1 MEYNIIGKY
10 NKDCKIFAKTVEED
24 ALKTI
29 YSICDCPAFKN
40 QKIRVMCDVHS
51 GQGIVIGFSST
62 IDKENPMVNPS
73 HVGVDIGCQV
83 TCIKMSK
90 PCPEESYALLE
101 HRWKKDIPTG
111 FTIYDKKIADEKM
124 FYKMCN
130 TAIDRAVATTNFVKP
145 VTTTFNSAT
154 LPSFSCPCEYVRS
167 FNFLVSSSSN
177 TSVHVSNVFSVTL
190 PNMLHHIS
198 FVHS

>member
-90 PCPEESYALLE
+90 ACPEESYVLLE

-130 TAIDRAVATTNFVKP
+130 TAIDRAVATTNFV
-145 VTTTFNSAT
+145 N
-154 LPSFSCPCEYVRS
+154 
-167 FNFLVSSSSN
+167 
-177 TSVHVSNVFSVTL
+177 NVNV
-190 PNMLHHIS
+190 NEK
-198 FVHS
+198 

>member
-1 MEYNIIGKY
+1 MEYILKGKY
-10 NKDCKIFAKTVEED
+10 CKDCKIYAKTVKEK
-24 ALKTI
+24 A
-29 YSICDCPAFKN
+29 YSQVYELCNSKAFNN
-40 QKIRVMCDVHS
+40 QKIRVMCDIHS
-51 GQGIVIGFSST
+51 GENCVIGFSST

-111 FTIYDKKIADEKM
+111 FTIYDKKIADQKT

-130 TAIDRAVATTNFVKP
+130 TAIDIAVATTNFV
-145 VTTTFNSAT
+145 N
-154 LPSFSCPCEYVRS
+154 
-167 FNFLVSSSSN
+167 
-177 TSVHVSNVFSVTL
+177 NVNV
-190 PNMLHHIS
+190 N
-198 FVHS
+198 